1 LLASLLA
8 ATGLAAER
16 VSITLLATTDL
27 HGNIFPYDY
36 YTARPAQRGLA
47 KIATLV
53 ASVRRENP
61 NTLLIDCGDTIQG
74 SPLESVYQQWV
85 RTGRL
90 PAGLTWPG
98 QPPRQDPMMLVMNHL
113 RYDAMVL
120 GNHEFN
126 FGLNNLERARSDA
139 GFPWLSAN
147 TVSSAGARL
156 KRFAPYTVKTLAGVK
171 VAVIGVTT
179 PAVPSWEKPE
189 NYRGLRFLSGKEGVE
204 LALAELAVRH
214 KPDLVIVAAHMGL
227 GSAPASRRRQGGDL
241 PGENTAYEIAAGVPG
256 IDAVVFGHSHQEL
269 EALRAGDVLLV
280 QPGHWGTS
288 LARLD
293 FVMERTG
300 SRWKTAGKRSRLLP
314 VKKDTPADEEVLRL
328 ASPYHEITGRYLDTP
343 VAEAPAEMDGK
354 NGRILDT
361 ALVDAIHTVQMYYAK
376 ADVSFT
382 PLFHNRV
389 RIPKGPVSVRRIAA
403 LYIYDNE
410 LYAIEGT
417 GRMIQDAL
425 ENAARYFRTCPE
437 PACDRGPL
445 INRGV
450 LGFNYDMAQGVEYE
464 IDLTQPAGRRVRNLR
479 YKGHPLRPEE
489 KVRVAL
495 NNYRA
500 AGSAG
505 YGMFRTARI
514 LWRSNQD
521 IRSLMVEYY
530 TKRGRLPAEADGN
543 WRIVPPAAAATLE
556 REAGAEPDKHR

>member
-1 LLASLLA
+1 
-8 ATGLAAER
+8 
-16 VSITLLATTDL
+16 
-27 HGNIFPYDY
+27 
-36 YTARPAQRGLA
+36 
-47 KIATLV
+47 
-53 ASVRRENP
+53 
-61 NTLLIDCGDTIQG
+61 
-74 SPLESVYQQWV
+74 
-85 RTGRL
+85 
-90 PAGLTWPG
+90 
-98 QPPRQDPMMLVMNHL
+98 
-113 RYDAMVL
+113 
-120 GNHEFN
+120 
-126 FGLNNLERARSDA
+126 
-139 GFPWLSAN
+139 
-147 TVSSAGARL
+147 
-156 KRFAPYTVKTLAGVK
+156 
-171 VAVIGVTT
+171 
-179 PAVPSWEKPE
+179 
-189 NYRGLRFLSGKEGVE
+189 
-204 LALAELAVRH
+204 
-214 KPDLVIVAAHMGL
+214 
-227 GSAPASRRRQGGDL
+227 
-241 PGENTAYEIAAGVPG
+241 
-256 IDAVVFGHSHQEL
+256 
-269 EALRAGDVLLV
+269 
-280 QPGHWGTS
+280 
-288 LARLD
+288 
-293 FVMERTG
+293 
-300 SRWKTAGKRSRLLP
+300 

-361 ALVDAIHTVQMYYAK
+361 ALVDAIHSVQMYYAK

-382 PLFHNRV
+382 PLFHSRV

-479 YKGHPLRPEE
+479 YQGQPLRPEE